1 MIHIASHEEV
11 TMTQTRK
18 PYVLIILDGF
28 GYREDPES
36 NAIFHARKPNWD
48 KLWAERPRTLISG
61 SGMDVGLPDG
71 QMGNSE
77 VGHMN
82 LGAGR
87 IVYQDFTRITKAI
100 QDGDFFTNPAL
111 TGAVD
116 KANASGGAVHIMGLL
131 SPGGV
136 HSHEDHI
143 IAMIELAAKRG
154 AKAVYVH
161 AFLDGRDMPPQ
172 SAQPSLEKVEA
183 KLQELKA
190 GRIATISGRY
200 FGMDRDNRWDRV
212 AAAYN
217 LLTLGEAQHSAANP
231 VDGLRA
237 AYERGET
244 DEFVKPTVIGS
255 EPALIKDGDSIVFM
269 NFRADRARQITRA
282 FVNRDFDKF
291 ERKAVPQLADFV
303 MLTEY
308 AADIKATCAYPPE
321 PLTNVFPDYLS
332 QLGKTQLRIAETE
345 KYAHVTFFFSG
356 GREEPYPGEERIL
369 VPSPNVATYDLQPEM
384 SAPEVTDK
392 LVDAI
397 KSGKFDMLICNYANG
412 DMVGHTG
419 VFDAAV
425 KAVETLDSCLGRLV
439 QAVEATGGEMLITA
453 DHGNCEQMEDPDSG
467 QPHTAHT
474 TDLVPLVYVG
484 PRALQWQASDGRL
497 CDIAPTFLKLMD
509 LPQPKEMTGKAL
521 F

>member
-1 MIHIASHEEV
+1 
-11 TMTQTRK
+11 MTQPRK
-18 PYVLIILDGF
+18 PHVLIILDGF

-36 NAIFHARKPNWD
+36 NAIYHARTPNWD
-48 KLWAERPRTLISG
+48 KLWANRPHTLISG

-100 QDGDFFTNPAL
+100 ADGDYFENPAL

-116 KANASGGAVHIMGLL
+116 KAKASGGAVHIMGLL

-161 AFLDGRDMPPQ
+161 AFLDGRDMPPK

-183 KLQELKA
+183 KLQQLKA
-190 GRIATISGRY
+190 GRIASISGRY

-217 LLTLGEAQHSAANP
+217 LLTLGESQYSAATP
-231 VDGLRA
+231 VEGLLA
-237 AYERGET
+237 AYERGEN

-255 EPALIKDGDSIVFM
+255 APAKIQDGDSLIFM

-282 FVNRDFDKF
+282 FVSQDFDKF

-321 PLTNVFPDYLS
+321 PLTNVLPDYLS

-392 LVDAI
+392 LVEAI
-397 KSGKFDMLICNYANG
+397 KSGKYDVLICNYANG

-419 VFDAAV
+419 MFDAAV
-425 KAVETLDSCLGRLV
+425 KAVETLDTCLGRLE
-439 QAVEATGGEMLITA
+439 QAVEEVGGDMLITA
-453 DHGNCEQMEDPDSG
+453 DHGNCEQMEDPSSG

-484 PRALQWQASDGRL
+484 QRKLEWKAQGGRL
-497 CDIAPTFLKLMD
+497 CDIAPTILKLMD
-509 LPQPKEMTGKAL
+509 LPQPREMTGQPL